1 MVASAPSA
9 SGTHLWAKLG
19 QKGLQMTRA
28 RLIVVTAVLVVA
40 GVAWISGQPR
50 RPSDLLSPNDAHE
63 IEQLVQGYTKGIDLG
78 PEDASWVFARDAV
91 FVYND
96 RSVTGEK
103 ELKAFY
109 ANLRQG
115 NRNRTIRHVL
125 SNLVVKATPGG
136 GATGSVYL
144 TTIEA
149 PGTITAVGMYEDT
162 FVKTAEGWRIKR
174 RLYRQDLPVATAKP
188 Q

>member
-1 MVASAPSA
+1 M
-9 SGTHLWAKLG
+9 K
-19 QKGLQMTRA
+19 RA
-28 RLIVVTAVLVVA
+28 RVIVVIAVLVVA
-40 GVAWISGQPR
+40 SVTWIEGQPR
-50 RPSDLLSPNDAHE
+50 RSADLLSPQDFHE
-63 IEQLVQGYTKGIDLG
+63 IEQLVQSYTKGIDLG
-78 PEDASWVFARDAV
+78 PEDASWVFTRDAV
-91 FVYND
+91 FLYND

-109 ANLRQG
+109 VNLRQT
-115 NRNRTIRHVL
+115 NRSRTIRHVL

-149 PGTITAVGMYEDT
+149 PATITAVGMYEDAY
-162 FVKTAEGWRIKR
+162 VKTAEGWRIKK
-174 RLYRQDLPVATAKP
+174 RLYHQDLPVATAKP